1 MTNLIL
7 WGTQLFILGISMWQ
21 VLNEAKPKKNLILG
35 VTLPFEAR
43 EDPQVLAVLAQH
55 KKSQKLSF
63 LILALICIACC
74 FIPNFSVSMILWS
87 FIFIVC
93 LTIPALW
100 MVRANRQLK
109 ELKSQNGW
117 TNNQGSVIC
126 VDSSSLSLGKKA
138 TVWGYLPAIFICIL
152 FALFDSAFWYIHLVS
167 AFFALFS
174 FFAARYL
181 YRNKSETV
189 DNDPARTKALS
200 ELRRKRW
207 NRLWLL
213 VAYCLASISLCM
225 MFASRTPSLSMFL
238 TIFFTVAFTAAC
250 FFLERG
256 TRRLQEKLTADSGKG
271 WYVDDDDHWLGGL
284 VYYNPND
291 SHILI
296 NQRTGT
302 GTTINLA
309 TKTGKF
315 LSTISIL
322 CILIAPIVVI
332 SISGLETQPITLTLT
347 DQAVQCKAGFEEYTI
362 PLDEIESAELL
373 ETLPRSLFRIWGT
386 GMPHYLGGNFQAE
399 GFSSIY
405 LALDPE
411 VSPFLLIQTTS
422 GKNYLFGMRDAAD
435 LRQFYSELSSQV
447 SVA

>member
-7 WGTQLFILGISMWQ
+7 WGTQLFVLGISMWQ

-93 LTIPALW
+93 LTTPALW

-109 ELKSQNGW
+109 KLKLQNDW
-117 TNNQGSVIC
+117 TNHQGSIVC
-126 VDSSSLSLGKKA
+126 VDSTSLSLGKKA
-138 TVWGYLPAIFICIL
+138 TVWGYLPAALLCL
-152 FALFDSAFWYIHLVS
+152 LLALFDSVFWFMHLIF
-167 AFFALFS
+167 AFFVLFS

-207 NRLWLL
+207 NWLWLL
-213 VAYCLASISLCM
+213 SAYCLASISLCM
-225 MFASRTPSLSMFL
+225 MFASYMPSLSIFL
-238 TIFFTVAFTAAC
+238 TVFLTVAFSAAC

-284 VYYNPND
+284 IYYNPND
-291 SHILI
+291 SHVLI

-302 GTTINLA
+302 GTTVNLA
-309 TKTGKF
+309 TKTGKVLCALCV
-315 LSTISIL
+315 LS
-322 CILIAPIVVI
+322 ILIAPIVVI
-332 SISGLETQPITLTLT
+332 SISGLETQPITLTLN
-347 DQAVQCKAGFEEYTI
+347 DQAIQCRAGFEEYTI
-362 PLDEIESAELL
+362 PLEEIESVELL

-386 GMPHYLGGNFQAE
+386 GMPRYLGGNFQAE

-411 VSPFLLIQTTS
+411 VPPFLLIRTTS
-422 GKNYLFGMRDAAD
+422 GKNYLFGMRDAED
-435 LRQFYSELSSQV
+435 LRQFYTELCSQM
-447 SVA
+447 SFA